1 MTKQEFLDKAR
12 EKHGYKYHYHNLGE
26 KITYNTS
33 IDVVYKGVTYS
44 QKVAKHIIGRCPE
57 KNTPVKSTE
66 DFIKEARMIWGD
78 KYDYSLTEYV
88 GALKPIKVIYD
99 GMVFEQTATS
109 HLRYAPERNMDREW
123 FIKRAQK
130 KWGSER
136 YDYSLVEYVNCLT
149 KVKIIYKKTGEVFEQ
164 TPSLHLV
171 NAPENIRLAVRK
183 TTEQFIKDANEVH
196 DNKYSYEKTE
206 YVKNQI
212 KVIITCPTHGDF
224 NQNPLSHLQGN
235 GCPHCSES
243 RGERMIAKHL
253 DKLDISYYR
262 QYKFD
267 DCRNVFSLP
276 FDFYI
281 PKYRLL
287 IEFDGQQHFEPMK
300 FFGGVEAFDRLRE
313 NDRIKNEYCEEN
325 YIDLLRIKYD
335 QVEMIPEILER
346 CLGVSI

>member
-1 MTKQEFLDKAR
+1 
-12 EKHGYKYHYHNLGE
+12 
-26 KITYNTS
+26 
-33 IDVVYKGVTYS
+33 
-44 QKVAKHIIGRCPE
+44 
-57 KNTPVKSTE
+57 
-66 DFIKEARMIWGD
+66 
-78 KYDYSLTEYV
+78 
-88 GALKPIKVIYD
+88 
-99 GMVFEQTATS
+99 
-109 HLRYAPERNMDREW
+109 
-123 FIKRAQK
+123 
-130 KWGSER
+130 
-136 YDYSLVEYVNCLT
+136 
-149 KVKIIYKKTGEVFEQ
+149 
-164 TPSLHLV
+164 
-171 NAPENIRLAVRK
+171 
-183 TTEQFIKDANEVH
+183 
-196 DNKYSYEKTE
+196 
-206 YVKNQI
+206 
-212 KVIITCPTHGDF
+212 
-224 NQNPLSHLQGN
+224 
-235 GCPHCSES
+235 
-243 RGERMIAKHL
+243 MIAKHL